1 MTNYLIRRLF
11 QMIIVVFLST
21 MAIYLLLNIAPGGPL
36 SGINLGAD
44 RRSRV
49 SEAMKARLEAYLGLD
64 KPLALRYFVWLLGDD
79 WLGADWM
86 YIGFGP
92 YKQHKIGAT
101 GELMYKSNRDTGE
114 QTPIYEVYRFWA
126 DPGIAMIEP
135 AYQLWIWGEETG
147 VKEKDNKEVRVF
159 TADKIR
165 VKPPKN
171 ERLPDDAS
179 IDAMVIGITGP
190 EISVQNLNGE
200 YFSIT
205 TTQDTEFDFPQG
217 TARPRPEEGNWLNTS
232 GIFGPFGLLSK
243 YAGFHGTTRG
253 LLRLDLGFS
262 WKLSPGQPVIELI
275 ESRLGNTLT
284 LMSTAAV
291 ISLIIAIPIG
301 IYSAVNQYS
310 RMDYIATTFSF
321 FGSAMPVFWFGLMMI
336 LLFSMYFK
344 EWGLPFLPSGGTTLV
359 RAPQPDSL
367 LAALGASPGSFVDR
381 IVHIFMPAMVLS
393 LLYMASWSRFMRT
406 AMLEV
411 LRMDYVRTARAKGL
425 MERFVILKHAARNA
439 LIPLITIVVF
449 QIPNI
454 FGGAIL
460 TETIFRYPGMGRLY
474 FNALN
479 GDDWPIV
486 MVILFIS
493 AVLVVI
499 ATLVRDILYTIV
511 DPRIRF
517 T

>member
-1 MTNYLIRRLF
+1 M
-11 QMIIVVFLST
+11 
-21 MAIYLLLNIAPGGPL
+21 
-36 SGINLGAD
+36 
-44 RRSRV
+44 
-49 SEAMKARLEAYLGLD
+49 
-64 KPLALRYFVWLLGDD
+64 
-79 WLGADWM
+79 
-86 YIGFGP
+86 
-92 YKQHKIGAT
+92 
-101 GELMYKSNRDTGE
+101 
-114 QTPIYEVYRFWA
+114 
-126 DPGIAMIEP
+126 
-135 AYQLWIWGEETG
+135 
-147 VKEKDNKEVRVF
+147 
-159 TADKIR
+159 
-165 VKPPKN
+165 
-171 ERLPDDAS
+171 
-179 IDAMVIGITGP
+179 
-190 EISVQNLNGE
+190 
-200 YFSIT
+200 
-205 TTQDTEFDFPQG
+205 
-217 TARPRPEEGNWLNTS
+217 
-232 GIFGPFGLLSK
+232 
-243 YAGFHGTTRG
+243 
-253 LLRLDLGFS
+253 
-262 WKLSPGQPVIELI
+262 
-275 ESRLGNTLT
+275 
-284 LMSTAAV
+284 
-291 ISLIIAIPIG
+291 
-301 IYSAVNQYS
+301 
-310 RMDYIATTFSF
+310 
-321 FGSAMPVFWFGLMMI
+321 
-336 LLFSMYFK
+336 
-344 EWGLPFLPSGGTTLV
+344 V

-381 IVHIFMPAMVLS
+381 IVHILMPAMVLS

-499 ATLVRDILYTIV
+499 ATLVRDIIYTIV

>member
-1 MTNYLIRRLF
+1 M
-11 QMIIVVFLST
+11 
-21 MAIYLLLNIAPGGPL
+21 
-36 SGINLGAD
+36 
-44 RRSRV
+44 
-49 SEAMKARLEAYLGLD
+49 
-64 KPLALRYFVWLLGDD
+64 
-79 WLGADWM
+79 
-86 YIGFGP
+86 
-92 YKQHKIGAT
+92 
-101 GELMYKSNRDTGE
+101 
-114 QTPIYEVYRFWA
+114 
-126 DPGIAMIEP
+126 
-135 AYQLWIWGEETG
+135 
-147 VKEKDNKEVRVF
+147 
-159 TADKIR
+159 
-165 VKPPKN
+165 
-171 ERLPDDAS
+171 
-179 IDAMVIGITGP
+179 
-190 EISVQNLNGE
+190 
-200 YFSIT
+200 
-205 TTQDTEFDFPQG
+205 
-217 TARPRPEEGNWLNTS
+217 
-232 GIFGPFGLLSK
+232 SK

-291 ISLIIAIPIG
+291 ISLIIALPIG

-344 EWGLPFLPSGGTTLV
+344 EWGLPFMPSGGTTLV
-359 RAPQPDSL
+359 RAPHPDSL
-367 LAALGASPGSFVDR
+367 LQVLGASPGSFVDR
-381 IVHIFMPAMVLS
+381 VVHIFMPSMVLS

-460 TETIFRYPGMGRLY
+460 TETIFSYPGMGRLY
-474 FNALN
+474 FSALN
-479 GDDWPIV
+479 GDDWPVV